1 MSCHQQCRE
10 FVGELARPT
19 MREGMDGLLSW
30 QAVGRTGGIADSG
43 NDQVALFFSLRTHTC
58 WSLHLGSSLGFM
70 YGEQGPSS
78 AELTDLAAA
87 HGA

>member
-1 MSCHQQCRE
+1 MVC
-10 FVGELARPT
+10 
-19 MREGMDGLLSW
+19 LLSW
-30 QAVGRTGGIADSG
+30 QDVGRTGGIADSG
-43 NDQVALFFSLRTHTC
+43 NDQVALFSLRTDIC

-87 HGA
+87 HAA